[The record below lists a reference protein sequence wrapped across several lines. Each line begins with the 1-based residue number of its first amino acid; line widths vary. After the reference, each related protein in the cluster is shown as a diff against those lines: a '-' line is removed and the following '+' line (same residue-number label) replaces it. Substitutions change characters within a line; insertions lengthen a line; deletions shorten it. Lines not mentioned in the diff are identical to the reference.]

1 MKTWFEYSLNKRNGN
16 GLVFHYL
23 RVGKT
28 TKIFDDLKASTEQY
42 EIEWKLHE
50 TDSFLGQYFGTL
62 YEDVDGSIINLEVNE
77 ENLVEFRKDFWE
89 NYVWKTRHTPIV
101 TAFIIPNS
109 ETPGSLTKSQIF
121 DLLSLNRLN
130 DRAFELFEL
139 GKEDMQEITSWL
151 VKMTAIVHKKPRK
164 EEEEEE

>member
-28 TKIFDDLKASTEQY
+28 TKIFEDLKTSTEQY
-42 EIEWKLHE
+42 EIEWILHE
-50 TDSFLGQYFGTL
+50 TDSFLEQYFGTL
-62 YEDVDGSIINLEVNE
+62 YEDIDGSIINFEVNE

-89 NYVWKTRHTPIV
+89 NYVWKTQHTPIV

-109 ETPGSLTKSQIF
+109 ETPGSLTKTQIF

-130 DRAFELFEL
+130 DRAFELFES
-139 GKEDMQEITSWL
+139 GKDDITEITNWL
-151 VKMTAIVHKKPRK
+151 IRMTAIVHKKPRK
-164 EEEEEE
+164 KEEDEE